1 MKNLKLMVLFVAFVL
16 CCFAPVFSA
25 DVNNGINEQYIS
37 ETTPAITGKVVDAH
51 IRVMEFVV
59 GTRMTIAQKQI
70 FVKAIADESKNMDED
85 QLNDLLEVV
94 GLAESLNKL
103 NNTDAEPVR
112 QLLEKDFDATVA
124 SLEGQND
131 LAATQYN
138 KIKENLVKKVVS
150 NSEVSVSRQ
159 SVEALAEYLA
169 FIANTKNPIWPNEL
183 TIDATAMRVRT
194 GFASY
199 TEDEKNALEDFQLT
213 WYLIRAAWQNA
224 DAKHRAEWQK
234 GFDKLGLKP
243 GADVTSANIKAAIN
257 IEVYSDMLDYA
268 TQMGIEPIEWSNKTT
283 SLIW

>member
-25 DVNNGINEQYIS
+25 DVNNGINEKYIS
-37 ETTPAITGKVVDAH
+37 ETTPAITGKVVDSH

-70 FVKAIADESKNMDED
+70 FVKAIVDESKNMDEE

-103 NNTDAEPVR
+103 NNADAEPVR

-131 LAATQYN
+131 LAANQYK

-150 NSEVSVSRQ
+150 NSEVSV
-159 SVEALAEYLA
+159 
-169 FIANTKNPIWPNEL
+169 
-183 TIDATAMRVRT
+183 
-194 GFASY
+194 
-199 TEDEKNALEDFQLT
+199 
-213 WYLIRAAWQNA
+213 
-224 DAKHRAEWQK
+224 
-234 GFDKLGLKP
+234 
-243 GADVTSANIKAAIN
+243 
-257 IEVYSDMLDYA
+257 
-268 TQMGIEPIEWSNKTT
+268 
-283 SLIW
+283 

>member
-25 DVNNGINEQYIS
+25 DVNNGINEKYIS
-37 ETTPAITGKVVDAH
+37 ETTPAITGKVVDSH

-59 GTRMTIAQKQI
+59 GTRMTVAQKQI
-70 FVKAIADESKNMDED
+70 FVKAIVDESKNMDEE
-85 QLNDLLEVV
+85 QMNDLLEVV

-103 NNTDAEPVR
+103 NNADAEPVR

-131 LAATQYN
+131 LAANQYK

-169 FIANTKNPIWPNEL
+169 FVANTKNPVWPNEL

-194 GFASY
+194 GFANY

-234 GFDKLGLKP
+234 EFDKLGLKP
-243 GADVTSANIKAAIN
+243 GADATSANIKAAIST
-257 IEVYSDMLDYA
+257 EVYGDMLDYA

-283 SLIW
+283 ALIW